1 MQAMKQRKE
10 KDRASWWVEDQL
22 RAALLT
28 DLKSII
34 PEGYFELEDNKLQLD
49 VSLDKSRHLSKELSW
64 GHAAGRL
71 GQSIY
76 FKNQKIITPRQLAA
90 ADVLMNLGM
99 LVVARA
105 SHQACSTVKNRADE
119 LKLFDG
125 NAGAVALKLKEEQI
139 PQLELNVRGALTQY
153 LRHLSKEEAAPYLS
167 LLKTEDL
174 VALGLRVR
182 MRDKAL
188 SWFMRNL
195 VAIVVSVAATVAGA
209 VLLAWL
215 GVSH

>member
-1 MQAMKQRKE
+1 MKQVK
-10 KDRASWWVEDQL
+10 KNDRASWWVEDQL

-34 PEGYFELEDNKLQLD
+34 PEDYFELEGNKLQLN
-49 VSLDKSRHLSKELSW
+49 VSLDKSGHLSKELSW
-64 GHAAGRL
+64 GYSAGRL
-71 GQSIY
+71 GHTIY
-76 FKNQKIITPRQLAA
+76 FKNQEIITPRQLAA

-99 LVVARA
+99 LVGARA
-105 SHQACSTVKNRADE
+105 SHQACSNVKNRADE
-119 LKLFDG
+119 LKVFDG
-125 NAGAVALKLKEEQI
+125 NAGAIALKLKEEQI

-153 LRHLSKEEAAPYLS
+153 LRHLSKEEVAPYLS
-167 LLKTEDL
+167 LLKPQAL
-174 VALGLRVR
+174 VALGLQVR

-188 SWFMRNL
+188 SWVAKNF

-215 GVSH
+215 GVPH

>member
-1 MQAMKQRKE
+1 MKQLEE

-34 PEGYFELEDNKLQLD
+34 PEGYFELEGNRLQLD
-49 VSLDKSRHLSKELSW
+49 VSLDKSGHLSKELSW
-64 GHAAGRL
+64 GHSAGRL

-99 LVVARA
+99 LVAARA
-105 SHQACSTVKNRADE
+105 SHQACSNVKTRADE
-119 LKLFDG
+119 LKVFDG
-125 NAGAVALKLKEEQI
+125 NAGTVALKLKEEQI

-167 LLKTEDL
+167 LLKKKDL
-174 VALGLRVR
+174 AALGLKVR
-182 MRDKAL
+182 MRDKAI
-188 SWFMRNL
+188 SWVMKNL
-195 VAIVVSVAATVAGA
+195 VGIVVSVAATVAGA

-215 GVSH
+215 GVQH

>member
-1 MQAMKQRKE
+1 MKQLKE

-34 PEGYFELEDNKLQLD
+34 PEGYFELEGNKLQLD
-49 VSLDKSRHLSKELSW
+49 VSLDKSGHLSKELSW
-64 GHAAGRL
+64 GDSAGRL

-76 FKNQKIITPRQLAA
+76 YKNQKIITPRQLAA

-99 LVVARA
+99 LVGARA
-105 SHQACSTVKNRADE
+105 SHQACSNLKTLADE
-119 LKLFDG
+119 LKVFDE
-125 NAGAVALKLKEEQI
+125 NTGAVALKWKEEEI

-153 LRHLSKEEAAPYLS
+153 LRHLSKEEAAPYLP

-174 VALGLRVR
+174 VALGLKVR
-182 MRDKAL
+182 MRDKARSL
-188 SWFMRNL
+188 VMKNL
-195 VAIVVSVAATVAGA
+195 VTIVVTVAATVAGA

-215 GVSH
+215 RVPH

>member
-34 PEGYFELEDNKLQLD
+34 PEGYFELEGNKLQLD

-153 LRHLSKEEAAPYLS
+153 LRHLSKEEEAPYLS